1 MSGDASWYDIQ
12 YAEEHGVYPERGQ
25 TQEELQER
33 YSDVDVDERSQA
45 HA

>member
-1 MSGDASWYDIQ
+1 MSSDASWYDIQ

-25 TQEELQER
+25 TQEELRER
-33 YSDVDVDERSQA
+33 YSDVDERSQA